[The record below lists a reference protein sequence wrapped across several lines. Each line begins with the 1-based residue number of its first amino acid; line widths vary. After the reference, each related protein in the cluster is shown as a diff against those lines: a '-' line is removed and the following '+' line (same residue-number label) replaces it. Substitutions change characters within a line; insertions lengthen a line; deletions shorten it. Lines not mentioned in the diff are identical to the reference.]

1 MSAPPRHPLS
11 VVFLLHVAVE
21 APFALQGIWA
31 GHSLPFLQLTNTT
44 LVLLKLYSALLL
56 ASCLASLLCFS
67 LPEFLPGKRAFAIQ
81 LLIYHSI
88 AATLLIYHSIAATV
102 LFQSPRFIPH
112 SLGKVAESV
121 AVTPEKIWGALH
133 GVVSVM
139 IGMWWQVSSKYCG
152 ERHDLTHNRS
162 SLHSGTPR
170 G

>member
-11 VVFLLHVAVE
+11 VVFLLHIAVE

-31 GHSLPFLQLTNTT
+31 GHSLPFIQLTNTT
-44 LVLLKLYSALLL
+44 LVLLKLYSGLLI
-56 ASCLASLLCFS
+56 ASCLASLLCFG

-88 AATLLIYHSIAATV
+88 AATI

-112 SLGKVAESV
+112 SLGSVAETV
-121 AVTPEKIWGALH
+121 GVTPEKIWGALH

-139 IGMWWQVSSKYCG
+139 IGMWWQFTLGYAKAMKQA
-152 ERHDLTHNRS
+152 
-162 SLHSGTPR
+162 
-170 G
+170 